1 MSNVRYETQN
11 LLDHYDPSAFS
22 YGIYIDLVV
31 GALCFDLTNMSQSDI
46 RVERDATITIT
57 SYDCFVA
64 PMLYEANDST
74 RPSVISIQ

>member
-57 SYDCFVA
+57 S